1 VPKMIRMISK
11 NQHVYAGRILQPGD
25 EFDVEPQHVHLMT
38 VLGRAERK
46 PDPVPQEEP
55 TYGTRA
61 MTARRT
67 RRGKTLQ

>member
-1 VPKMIRMISK
+1 MIRMIAT
-11 NQHVYAGRILQPGD
+11 NQHVYAGRILRPGE
-25 EFDVEPQHVHLMT
+25 EFDVEPQHVK
-38 VLGRAERK
+38 VLTLVGFAERK